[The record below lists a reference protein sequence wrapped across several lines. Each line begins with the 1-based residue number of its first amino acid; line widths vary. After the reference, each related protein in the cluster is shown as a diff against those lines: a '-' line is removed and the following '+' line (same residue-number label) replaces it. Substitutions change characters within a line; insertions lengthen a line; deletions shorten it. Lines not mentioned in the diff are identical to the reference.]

1 MGRGGGT
8 PRLAVA
14 TAGYLKIWNCEA
26 SLYSARKGPKQNLIS
41 SVGAIES
48 RVASN
53 SESRQVQWRGLVVG
67 GWGARGEHVTQVQP
81 ITDLLCRKW
90 GGGTSGDEAFP
101 LILKSRGVAAE
112 LPLAWCPL
120 GGDAGSRQTC
130 CPTVMRGSGEMSSCV
145 GAVAPLL
152 SSKSLFGLS
161 QFRLS
166 LQPASG

>member
-26 SLYSARKGPKQNLIS
+26 SLYSARKDPKQNLIS

-67 GWGARGEHVTQVQP
+67 GGKR
-81 ITDLLCRKW
+81 
-90 GGGTSGDEAFP
+90 
-101 LILKSRGVAAE
+101 
-112 LPLAWCPL
+112 
-120 GGDAGSRQTC
+120 
-130 CPTVMRGSGEMSSCV
+130 
-145 GAVAPLL
+145 
-152 SSKSLFGLS
+152 
-161 QFRLS
+161 
-166 LQPASG
+166 